1 MLPNTEN
8 HFPDYFPL
16 HNQTLE
22 FYFLYGNSLSPTFI
36 LHSEFD
42 LRWTKC
48 TLSDNCR
55 WEREKTDE
63 RGERKVR
70 IKKILKTFTIFIR
83 TIPNIRLYCSKYQ
96 NFLTFDTPHDDLF
109 LVCQM
114 PNIWHLTH
122 LIRMLLLPIDSINF
136 LWKNT
141 SESAEFKQLRGYI
154 MP

>member
-42 LRWTKC
+42 LQWTKC

-96 NFLTFDTPHDDLF
+96 NFLTFDTSWWF
-109 LVCQM
+109 VFGV
-114 PNIWHLTH
+114 PNAKYLTFDT
-122 LIRMLLLPIDSINF
+122 PN
-136 LWKNT
+136 KNALT
-141 SESAEFKQLRGYI
+141 SNR
-154 MP
+154 